1 MKAKLSIL
9 FIFVLLFGGIYGY
22 KPASCVDLY
31 IDFGDRKVSQCVS
44 AGDNTPAYDILKNGR
59 IETEGTN
66 KYGLQ
71 VICRVNGFPSREV
84 EPCDTMPSDKAYWA
98 IILRDKRNIFNLFPK
113 YGWAEVGAE
122 EITLDPGQSLGLV
135 FVKDGE
141 LKWPD

>member
-122 EITLDPGQSLGLV
+122 EITLDPGQSLGLI

>member
-22 KPASCVDLY
+22 KPASCVELY

>member
-1 MKAKLSIL
+1 MKRKLSIL
-9 FIFVLLFGGIYGY
+9 FIFVLLLGGIYGY
-22 KPASCVDLY
+22 KPASCVELY
-31 IDFGDRKVSQCVS
+31 IDFGDSKISQCVP
-44 AGDNTPAYDILKNGR
+44 AGNNTPAYDILKNGK
-59 IETEGTN
+59 IDTEGTN

-84 EPCDTMPSDKAYWA
+84 EPCDTMPSENAYWA

>member
-1 MKAKLSIL
+1 MKRKLSVL
-9 FIFVLLFGGIYGY
+9 FVFVLIFGGIYGVR
-22 KPASCVDLY
+22 PSECVNLY
-31 IDFGDRKVSQCVS
+31 IDFGDKKVSQCIP
-44 AGDNTPAYDILKNGR
+44 AANNTTAYDILEGGK
-59 IETEGTN
+59 IEVEGTN

-98 IILRDKRNIFNLFPK
+98 IIVKAQD
-113 YGWAEVGAE
+113 
-122 EITLDPGQSLGLV
+122 ITLNPGQSFGLV